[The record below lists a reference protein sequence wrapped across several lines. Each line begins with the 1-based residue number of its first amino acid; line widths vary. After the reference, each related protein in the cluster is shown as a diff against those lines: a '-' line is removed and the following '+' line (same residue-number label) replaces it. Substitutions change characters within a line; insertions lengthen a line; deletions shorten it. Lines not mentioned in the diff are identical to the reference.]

1 MKSFLRK
8 LALVAAVVIIA
19 LAVLSLVN
27 YRRIDAGGLKAGVAA
42 LVERNRELEKRARP
56 EYQEHALAALAPN
69 AANGAYY
76 RLDEHVADARV
87 VAAPE
92 LNAGR
97 DPGVLY
103 RLEFADPKDSG
114 LTAPK
119 KDVALENIQGT
130 LRIKPENERAYVTN
144 ETAIPVRREEIGD
157 IVIRA
162 RATQETR
169 LTLGWS
175 ATDPVE
181 NPFQYSVDVTLEKS
195 PEFRT
200 YVINARGA
208 LKFGLAASEPVA
220 HIYLRAASTGSA
232 AVDIDFVR
240 FMSRQSL
247 YLSAANGTTYE
258 TIGGELR
265 PVLYMLPNQ
274 HLSWRVAVPQN
285 APRLTLGQALL
296 TPGKTARC
304 SVTVTEG
311 GKAVTLHEV
320 QLATSEQWQDYS
332 LDLTRWAGRTVEL
345 GLHAEAAEPDIVTLW
360 SSPMVRS
367 TPVERFNVVMILED
381 ALRADYLSAYGYSRD
396 TSPSKS
402 KLMAERGVLF
412 EHAFSQAEKTRPS
425 VPALMTGLYV
435 TTTNVWH
442 FSDLLSDRYLTLAE
456 ILRSQGFTTA
466 SFLQNGNAG
475 PYGGLHQG
483 FDSLRDEKLSGI
495 AAESMFAGDALQW
508 LDRHRDENFFLYL
521 HVIDPHGP
529 YDPPAPFNAW
539 YENDKGKGK
548 RVKADFRRHEPQ
560 GMDQPTDIER
570 RARYA
575 GEIRH
580 NDSLVPGLFAQLQK
594 LGLSENTLVIF
605 LADHGE
611 YLGEHGLW
619 EHRPPS
625 LTPVIHVP
633 LMMVYPKRFAQ
644 AKRIRENVQLI
655 DVVPTVLDLAGIERG
670 DLMLQGDSL
679 VGLVEG
685 RDRDHWRDRVVV
697 SEEATAM
704 EREAPCPCASFIYR
718 DWHLVASSW
727 MWRGRPLVRQL
738 PDTPQALL
746 QMRAYNFHED
756 PTEERLAVSF
766 FPDLYLR
773 WLQYDSATRLRE
785 AGNRIHDKLTAD
797 EKTETRLDPETLE
810 HLRGLGYV
818 N

>member
-8 LALVAAVVIIA
+8 LMLAAAVTIVA
-19 LAVLSLVN
+19 LAVLSVVN
-27 YRRIDAGGLKAGVAA
+27 YQRINAGGLKAGVNA
-42 LVERNRELEKRARP
+42 LIRRSTGLEKRARP
-56 EYQEHALAALAPN
+56 EYQEHALATLEPN
-69 AANGAYY
+69 AANGQYY

-87 VAAPE
+87 VAAPR
-92 LNAGR
+92 LSAGR

-103 RLEFADPKDSG
+103 RLEFAEPGDSG
-114 LTAPK
+114 LKAPR
-119 KDVALENIQGT
+119 KDVALENVQGA
-130 LRIKPENERAYVTN
+130 LRIKPESERAYVTN
-144 ETAIPVRREEIGD
+144 ETAIPVRRDQIGD

-162 RATQETR
+162 RAAEETR

-175 ATDPVE
+175 ANDPVD
-181 NPFQYSVDVTLEKS
+181 NPFQYSVDITLEKS
-195 PEFRT
+195 PTFRN

-208 LKFGLAASEPVA
+208 LKFGLEASEPVA
-220 HIYLRAASTGSA
+220 HIYLRAASGGSTA
-232 AVDIDFVR
+232 LDIDFVR

-247 YLSAANGTTYE
+247 YLAAPNGTTYE

-274 HLSWRVAVPQN
+274 HLSWRVAVPHN

-304 SVTVTEG
+304 SITVTDG
-311 GKAVTLHEV
+311 GKAVTLQEA
-320 QLATSEQWQDYS
+320 QLTTSEQWQDYS
-332 LDLTRWAGRTVEL
+332 LDLTRWAGKTVDL
-345 GLHAEAAEPDIVTLW
+345 GLHAEATDADIVTLW

-367 TPVERFNVVMILED
+367 SPVERFNVVMILED
-381 ALRADYLSAYGYSRD
+381 ALRADYLSAYGYTRE
-396 TSPSKS
+396 TSPSKT

-435 TTTNVWH
+435 TTTDVWH

-483 FDSLRDEKLSGI
+483 FDTLRDEKLTGV
-495 AAESMFAGDALQW
+495 AAESVFAGDAMQW
-508 LDRHRDENFFLYL
+508 LERHRDENFFLYL

-539 YENDKGKGK
+539 YEADKGKGK
-548 RVKADFRRHEPQ
+548 RVEADFRRHEPQ
-560 GMDQPTDIER
+560 GMNKPTDLER

-575 GEIRH
+575 GEIKH

-611 YLGEHGLW
+611 FLGEHGLW

-644 AKRIRENVQLI
+644 PQRITENVQLI
-655 DVVPTVLDLAGIERG
+655 DVVPTVLDLAGIERS
-670 DLMLQGDSL
+670 DLLLQGDSL
-679 VGLVEG
+679 VSLVEG
-685 RDRDHWRDRVVV
+685 RDRDRWRDRVIV

-704 EREAPCPCASFIYR
+704 QREAPCPCASFIYR

-738 PDTPQALL
+738 PATPQALL

-756 PTEERLAVSF
+756 PTEEGTFSSF
-766 FPDLYLR
+766 LPDLYLR

-785 AGNRIHDKLTAD
+785 TGNRIHDKLTAD
-797 EKTETRLDPETLE
+797 ETSEARLDPETLE